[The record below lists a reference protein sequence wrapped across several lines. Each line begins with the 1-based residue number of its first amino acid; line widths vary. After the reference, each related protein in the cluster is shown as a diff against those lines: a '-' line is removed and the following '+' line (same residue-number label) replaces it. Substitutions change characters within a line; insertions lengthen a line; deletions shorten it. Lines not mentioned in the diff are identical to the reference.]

1 MRSSLIL
8 VSGFLALAAVA
19 CGDDDGGGDPDAAGT
34 EELWQPECNPLG
46 NAGCVAPWPSALH
59 MIEDASTAT
68 GYRLD
73 IPRGA
78 FPDNSD
84 GVELDV
90 ARFNQRDGFSP
101 AVHLYTVFDGGV
113 DAAGLPAPGDYAA
126 SLEPDSPTVIID
138 MSTGERVAHF
148 AEVDANTEVWAVGD
162 DDYDQQAMYI
172 RPAARLK
179 PATRYAVGVRTSL
192 EQRGGGE
199 LPVPPGFQAILDGT
213 VTEHERLE
221 RVRPR
226 YADIFAAFEA
236 EGIDRTDLVVA
247 WDFVTASDDT
257 FNGPL
262 LSARDAA
269 LAAMGTDAENM
280 TFTVDTDEPVGDG
293 TQIAR
298 KVLGTYQAP
307 WVLKGERGTEGLE
320 IDEAGVV
327 SVDGTMDAEFIAMVP
342 ACAADATEP
351 LPVIVF
357 GHGFFGSLSETGG
370 SYMRRVAQELCM
382 VVVGTVWYGMSV
394 DDIDYAAL
402 ALNNANNVLTFGQRM
417 IQGMVNQ
424 FTLVQLVRGKLS
436 TELLVD
442 DQDRSIVD
450 PSKIYF
456 YGISQGHILGST
468 FMAYDPVIEKAVL
481 GVGGAN
487 WTLLFERST
496 HWATYGLIIKGAYP
510 GPLNMI
516 MVESLLQF
524 GMDYIDPI
532 HVAHRFHGDPIPGVP
547 PKQLLLHEAT
557 GDTQVTN
564 LATELQAR
572 TLGIPVLGPAVRVPF
587 GLTEE
592 TGPLTDALVIYD
604 EKPTPLPNESNLLN
618 EASNDTHGNLR
629 KRQAVV
635 DQIATFYNTGEIV
648 HTCGD
653 NQPCDCTANNACGPA
668 E

>member
-1 MRSSLIL
+1 MRPGLIFL
-8 VSGFLALAAVA
+8 SCCLALAAVA
-19 CGDDDGGGDPDAAGT
+19 CGDDDGGGGDADAAV
-34 EELWQPECNPLG
+34 EPLWQPECNPLG
-46 NAGCVAPWPSALH
+46 YAGCVAPFPSSLH
-59 MIEDASTAT
+59 LIEDTSTAT

-78 FPDNSD
+78 FPDNGD
-84 GVELDV
+84 GIELDPDP
-90 ARFNQRDGFSP
+90 FNQRDGFSP
-101 AVHLYTVFDGGV
+101 AVHLYTVFEGGV
-113 DAAGLPAPGDYAA
+113 DPSALTAPGDYAA
-126 SLEPDSPTVIID
+126 GLEPGSSTVIID
-138 MSTGERVAHF
+138 MATGERVAHF
-148 AEVDANTEVWAVGD
+148 AEVDANTDTWAVVPE
-162 DDYDQQAMYI
+162 DYDQQALYL
-172 RPAARLK
+172 RPATRLA

-192 EQRGGGE
+192 KARGGGE

-236 EGIDRTDLVVA
+236 QGIDRSELVVA
-247 WDFVTASDDT
+247 WDFVTASDAT
-257 FNGPL
+257 FHGPL

-269 LAAMGTDAENM
+269 LAAMGTDAANM
-280 TFTVDTDEPVGDG
+280 TFTVDSDAPVGDG

-298 KVLGTYQAP
+298 KVLGTYQSP
-307 WVLKGERGTEGLE
+307 WVLTGERGTGGLNF
-320 IDEAGVV
+320 DDAGVV
-327 SVDGTMDAEFIAMVP
+327 RTEGTMDAEFIAMVP

-357 GHGFFGSLSETGG
+357 GHGFFGDLSETGG

-382 VVVGTVWYGMSV
+382 VVVGTVWYGMSI

-402 ALNNANNVLTFGQRM
+402 ALNNANNVITFGQRM

-442 DQDRSIVD
+442 DQDQPLVD
-450 PSKIYF
+450 TSKIYF

-481 GVGGAN
+481 AVGGAN

-496 HWATYGLIIKGAYP
+496 HWATYGLIIRGAYP

-532 HVAHRFHGDPIPGVP
+532 HLAHRFYDDPIPGTP
-547 PKQLLLHEAT
+547 QKQLLLHEAT

-572 TLGIPVLGPAVRVPF
+572 TLGLPVLGPAVRVPF
-587 GLTEE
+587 GFTEA

-604 EKPTPLPNESNLLN
+604 EKPTPLPHESNLLN

-635 DQIATFYNTGEIV
+635 DQIRTFYATGEIV

-653 NQPCDCTANNACGPA
+653 GQPCDCTVNNACGPA